1 MATAFDDA
9 KKKTGGILSD
19 EVKAILAVCDD
30 AVAEATSL
38 ADLIGKVVAN
48 GLTRLIKG

>member
-1 MATAFDDA
+1 MAQTAFDA
-9 KKKTGGILSD
+9 KKKDGILSE
-19 EVKAILAVCDD
+19 EVRAILAVCDD
-30 AVAEATSL
+30 AVREADSL